1 MEETRKKMNPLR
13 IFCKNCGAPAGFDII
28 RQTYSCPNCG
38 QVSGIQEVERKMSQW
53 RSYLRGPGDL
63 QSRGGFRYL

>member
-38 QVSGIQEVERKMSQW
+38 QVSGIQEVER
-53 RSYLRGPGDL
+53 RNGR
-63 QSRGGFRYL
+63 